1 VSGIDAIYQE
11 KILAYAADIPRLG
24 KLPDATHKGE
34 AVSRACGS
42 EISVYLKL
50 EDGRIVD
57 YAQKVDACALGSAA
71 ASIVARSIVGSTP
84 AEVEQA
90 RDEMRAMLKQDGP
103 VPGGNF
109 AELGLLQS
117 ARSLSNR
124 HSSMLLA
131 LEASVRALNTKS

>member
-1 VSGIDAIYQE
+1 MSGIYAIYQD
-11 KILAYAADIPRLG
+11 KILAYAGNIPRLG

-50 EDGRIVD
+50 EDGLIVD

-71 ASIVARSIVGSTP
+71 ASIVAGSIVGCSP
-84 AEVEQA
+84 AEIEQA
-90 RDEMRAMLKQDGP
+90 RDEMRAMLKEDGP
-103 VPGGNF
+103 VPGGSF

-117 ARSLSNR
+117 ARSLTNR

-131 LEASVRALNTKS
+131 LEASVRALNSKS

>member
-1 VSGIDAIYQE
+1 MSGIDEIYQE

-24 KLPDATHKGE
+24 KLADATHKGH

-50 EDGRIVD
+50 EDGQISD

-71 ASIVARSIVGSTP
+71 ASIVAQAIVGATP
-84 AEVEQA
+84 DAVLRA
-90 RDEMRAMLKQDGP
+90 RDQMEAMLKHEGP
-103 VPGGNF
+103 VPDGNF
-109 AELGLLQS
+109 AELGVLQS
-117 ARSLSNR
+117 ARALTNR

-131 LEASVRALNTKS
+131 LEASARALSS

>member
-1 VSGIDAIYQE
+1 MSGIDSIYQD

-50 EDGRIVD
+50 KDGLIMD
-57 YAQKVDACALGSAA
+57 YAHKVDACALGCAA
-71 ASIVARSIVGSTP
+71 ASIVARAIIGRSS
-84 AEVEQA
+84 AEVEKA
-90 RDEMRAMLKQDGP
+90 RNEMRDMLKENGP
-103 VPGGNF
+103 VPEGNF
-109 AELGLLQS
+109 AELGLLKS

-131 LEASVRALNTKS
+131 LDASVAALNSGS